1 MFLRSLFCLPDY
13 TALHKVKTISK
24 ERAEL
29 ADASFYAA
37 FAGSCSEGF
46 LAGIEYRKERL
57 KTLFGGKE

>member
-1 MFLRSLFCLPDY
+1 VS
-13 TALHKVKTISK
+13 HKIKTISK

-29 ADASFYAA
+29 ADTTFYAA

-57 KTLFGGKE
+57 KNLFGSKE